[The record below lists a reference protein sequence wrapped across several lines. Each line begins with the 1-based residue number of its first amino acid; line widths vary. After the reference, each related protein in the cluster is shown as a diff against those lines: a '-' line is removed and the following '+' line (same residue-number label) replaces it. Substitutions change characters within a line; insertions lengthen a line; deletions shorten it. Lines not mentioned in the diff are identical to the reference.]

1 MKFPGKILDR
11 HIFVNVT
18 GTFLFGIALFMALL
32 LAMDLLEQLIK
43 MIAEKGVPAI
53 TAEEIFAFR
62 IPSMLVYAFPM
73 SVLLGILLVFNQMS
87 SDSEMVAIRASGI
100 SFVRIVA
107 PTVAFALVIT
117 GLTFWISNCFAPFA
131 NKQATHLLEIAL
143 RSVKKSDPV
152 SYPHIQNGNID
163 YSIQCA
169 DLDVNTLTMHKVTL
183 TFFTEGVPSY
193 VVYAD
198 TGYWKP
204 QEGHWNLPDA
214 YPYDVRVNSQSF
226 RMTPLNANSEL
237 DIKAHVLQVM
247 VSPFD
252 LEASKQSTD
261 DLTPRELQADIAQKI
276 ARYTYEPS
284 KDNATAVGQ
293 SRMALAK
300 RFATPFYCLVFALIA
315 APLGLR
321 HHRTS
326 SAMGLG
332 ISLLILFAFFFSNV
346 YLSTLGQSGCMPTD
360 VAAWIPNVVGGIL
373 GVVLIARAN
382 N

>member
-1 MKFPGKILDR
+1 LKSPGKILDR
-11 HIFVNVT
+11 HIFINVT

-53 TAEEIFAFR
+53 MAVQIFALR

-87 SDSEMVAIRASGI
+87 SDSEMVAIRAGGI

-117 GLTFWISNCFAPFA
+117 ALTFWISNNFAPFA
-131 NKQATHLLEIAL
+131 NKQAAHLYEVAL
-143 RSVKKSDPV
+143 HSIKKSDPV
-152 SYPHIQNGNID
+152 SYPHIQNGAID

-169 DLDVNTLTMHKVTL
+169 DLDMTTLTMHKVTL
-183 TFFTEGVPSY
+183 TFFTKGIPSY
-193 VVYAD
+193 MVYAES
-198 TGYWKP
+198 GYWKP
-204 QEGHWNLPDA
+204 KEGHWRLSNA
-214 YPYDVRVNSQSF
+214 YPYDVRENNKSF

-237 DIKAHVLQVM
+237 DIKTHVLQVM

-252 LEASKQSTD
+252 LANAKQSTD
-261 DLTPRELQADIAQKI
+261 DMTVRELQVYIDQKI
-276 ARYTYEPS
+276 TQNTTEPNA
-284 KDNATAVGQ
+284 DNAKEVGID
-293 SRMALAK
+293 RMALAK

-332 ISLLILFAFFFSNV
+332 ISLLILFAFYFSNV
-346 YLSTLGQSGCMPTD
+346 YLSTFGESGRLTPTL
-360 VAAWIPNVVGGIL
+360 AAWLPTLVGVVL

-382 N
+382 K